1 MAKKSQILDCLTKDY
16 LNDIAKE
23 HGIAGAY
30 RINRKFLI
38 SILSRKRSVNIKE
51 ILNDLSLADLKMIC
65 QGVGVDDTGR
75 KGSSANRAEQPMPF
89 GFY

>member
-16 LNDIAKE
+16 LNDIAKDY
-23 HGIAGAY
+23 GIAGAY
-30 RINRKFLI
+30 KINRNFLI
-38 SILSRKRSVNIKE
+38 SILARKRSVKIQE

-75 KGSSANRAEQPMPF
+75 KKATRNRYRLM
-89 GFY
+89 